1 MFDDIANDTL
11 TDDYVVNRMFDL
23 VRSGQTGT
31 EEYAML
37 DAMIVA
43 RMAGCYQ
50 SDTQPD
56 SAAQR
61 SQTADA

>member
-1 MFDDIANDTL
+1 MYDDIANETL

-50 SDTQPD
+50 AEANEAVQHHQG
-56 SAAQR
+56 AGA
-61 SQTADA
+61 